1 MVTGFVI
8 GVMVG
13 LMIWAL
19 VMEVRRVKVTMPKVM
34 YLRRVEDTET
44 DNG

>member
-1 MVTGFVI
+1 MVAGFVI

-13 LMIWAL
+13 LFGWAF
-19 VMEVRRVKVTMPKVM
+19 VMERRVKVTMPKVM

-44 DNG
+44 DA